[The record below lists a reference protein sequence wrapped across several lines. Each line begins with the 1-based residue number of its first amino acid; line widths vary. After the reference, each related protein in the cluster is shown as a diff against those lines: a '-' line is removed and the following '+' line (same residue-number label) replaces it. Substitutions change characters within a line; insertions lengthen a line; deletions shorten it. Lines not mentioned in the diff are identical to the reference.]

1 LLDRVKMPGK
11 QKARAFEVSLFEWKK
26 LWRAIRSGESPCRP
40 GAVLIAGGGWAE
52 SAGMTNSLAMPTAA
66 SPVVSPVV
74 SRGARLADACIH
86 VLGVTASIAACVVLA
101 AAMPWPVEWVPMVA
115 LGLYAVGLV
124 AMLGCS
130 AAYNLAAE
138 GRRKRVL
145 RRFDHAAIF
154 VMIAGTYS
162 PVSLLGLGGAWGWGV
177 AGFVWAGALVGAGL
191 KLCGPGR
198 FERVAVAAYLLL
210 GWVGIVAIV
219 PLVAA
224 LPALDLAFLGAG
236 GLLYSLGVIAHVSK
250 RMPYQN
256 AIWHGFVLAAAA
268 CHFVVVLRLAA
279 RVG

>member
-1 LLDRVKMPGK
+1 MTDS
-11 QKARAFEVSLFEWKK
+11 RALPHV
-26 LWRAIRSGESPCRP
+26 
-40 GAVLIAGGGWAE
+40 
-52 SAGMTNSLAMPTAA
+52 SAGALPH
-66 SPVVSPVV
+66 VSA
-74 SRGARLADACIH
+74 GALLADACIH
-86 VLGVTASIAACVVLA
+86 VLGVTASLLACVALA
-101 AAMPWPVEWVPMVA
+101 VAMPWPAEWLPMAA
-115 LGLYAVGLV
+115 LGLYALGLV

-138 GRRKRVL
+138 GRGKRVL

-154 VMIAGTYS
+154 LMIAGTYS
-162 PVSLLGLGGAWGWGV
+162 PVSLLGIGGAWGWSV
-177 AGFVWAGALVGAGL
+177 AGFVWAGALAGAGL
-191 KLCGPGR
+191 KLFAPGR
-198 FERVAVAAYLLL
+198 FERAAIAAYLLL
-210 GWVGIVAIV
+210 GWAGIVAIV

-279 RVG
+279 GLAGRIA